1 MIQTSDTQC
10 LQSEKYL
17 DNRLSEKERMR
28 FEWHLTACDSCR
40 KCVMNWEYTKMQY
53 ANWTSNRIG
62 YQPTP
67 PAREDAREFVTRLR
81 NRMAEAP
88 AKNTS
93 SKNTS
98 SKYTLSMRVLVR
110 LAAILV
116 VAIATAVYWRQ
127 SHPGENEY
135 AAEPVGNPPVAPPP
149 TMRSQIILQRI
160 SNRSYIKETIGIVNE
175 TTLQSDSEER
185 IIARVAK
192 DTVGLSQKSQLVI
205 QQIHR
210 DNSSLQLLGGAA
222 VFEVSPRTDGGK
234 FTVIANDI
242 TITVVG
248 TRFAVEMNDAEVVVG
263 VAAGTVLV
271 EWENEKRI
279 LKAGNEIQISS
290 NNELSGQY
298 RPLSSERSQR
308 MKQLLSVEPIN
319 GPDIADRKKAVPL
332 HRNDSRSA
340 NHQHQKISKELSH
353 WQQLIIDGNN
363 SEAAQL
369 IQSYLMTIPNDSE
382 ALMLLATAQKKDS
395 QYNDAYRTYR
405 KVIALSG
412 TPLVNQ
418 ARYLAGELAQNHLG
432 RHDQAAELFESYLSH
447 ATKRSPNR
455 PEAKLRLA
463 KALLNLTQTDRAK
476 VVLHEIIQEYGRT
489 SVANRARNLL
499 DDIP

>member
-17 DNRLSEKERMR
+17 DSRLSEEERMR
-28 FEWHLTACDSCR
+28 FEWHLPACDNCR
-40 KCVMNWEYTKMQY
+40 EYVLNWEYAKMQY
-53 ANWTSNRIG
+53 ANWTSYRIG

-67 PAREDAREFVTRLR
+67 PTREDAREFVTELR

-93 SKNTS
+93 SENA
-98 SKYTLSMRVLVR
+98 LSVRVLVR

-127 SHPGENEY
+127 SHPGETEY
-135 AAEPVGNPPVAPPP
+135 AATPVGKPPIAISPA
-149 TMRSQIILQRI
+149 MRSQITLQRI
-160 SNRSYIKETIGIVNE
+160 SDRRYIKETIGIVNE
-175 TTLQSDSEER
+175 TTLQSQSEER
-185 IIARVAK
+185 IIARIAK
-192 DTVGLSQKSQLVI
+192 DTVGLSQKSHLVI
-205 QQIHR
+205 QQIHGN
-210 DNSSLQLLGGAA
+210 NSSLQLLGGAA
-222 VFEVSPRTDGGK
+222 VFEVSPRTDGAK
-234 FTVIANDI
+234 FTVIANGI

-248 TRFAVEMNDAEVVVG
+248 TRFAVEMNDADVVVG
-263 VAAGTVLV
+263 VAEGTVLV
-271 EWENEKRI
+271 EWQSEKRT
-279 LKAGNEIQISS
+279 LKAGNEIRIPS
-290 NNELSGQY
+290 NNDLSGQY
-298 RPLSSERSQR
+298 GPLSKEKSQL
-308 MKQLLSVEPIN
+308 MKQLLSVEPVN
-319 GPDIADRKKAVPL
+319 GPDIADREKTAPL
-332 HRNDSRSA
+332 HRNDSRTT
-340 NHQHQKISKELSH
+340 NHQRQKISRELSH

-363 SEAAQL
+363 KEAAQL
-369 IQSYLMTIPNDSE
+369 IQSYLMAIPDDCD
-382 ALMLLATAQKKDS
+382 ALMLLATAQKKSS
-395 QYNDAYRTYR
+395 QYNDAYQTYR
-405 KVIALSG
+405 KVIALSE

-463 KALLNLTQTDRAK
+463 KALLNLRQTDRAK